1 MLFRST
7 AAHHELQS
15 LGVSHPKLDNLVN
28 AALHAGALGAKLTGA
43 GIGGAM
49 FALAKNNDDA
59 ITIANA
65 LTKAGAQN
73 TWIQP
78 L

>member
-1 MLFRST
+1 
-7 AAHHELQS
+7 
-15 LGVSHPKLDNLVN
+15 
-28 AALHAGALGAKLTGA
+28 
-43 GIGGAM
+43 M

>member
-1 MLFRST
+1 
-7 AAHHELQS
+7 
-15 LGVSHPKLDNLVN
+15 
-28 AALHAGALGAKLTGA
+28 LGAKLTGA

-49 FALAKNNDDA
+49 FALARNNDDA

-65 LTKAGAQN
+65 LTKSGAQN